1 MSPDPDVGRHNGNGQ
16 VQLIR
21 LGNSIW
27 LKWVNFTPNTIE
39 TIHYAHLP
47 VAVASRLT
55 CDLGVTAW
63 GSTSGSC
70 SFCWSVSMAILRSVA
85 GVGAGAT

>member
-1 MSPDPDVGRHNGNGQ
+1 MTDSQTDRDKVTICLLTLELGRSSWKIPFCLNG
-16 VQLIR
+16 
-21 LGNSIW
+21 
-27 LKWVNFTPNTIE
+27 FTL
-39 TIHYAHLP
+39 HHAHLP

>member
-1 MSPDPDVGRHNGNGQ
+1 MFTRANTSCDRQSDRQGKTIC
-16 VQLIR
+16 L
-21 LGNSIW
+21 LT
-27 LKWVNFTPNTIE
+27 LKWGDIMEMGRSSWEIPFCLNGFTL
-39 TIHYAHLP
+39 HHAHLP

-70 SFCWSVSMAILRSVA
+70 SFC
-85 GVGAGAT
+85 